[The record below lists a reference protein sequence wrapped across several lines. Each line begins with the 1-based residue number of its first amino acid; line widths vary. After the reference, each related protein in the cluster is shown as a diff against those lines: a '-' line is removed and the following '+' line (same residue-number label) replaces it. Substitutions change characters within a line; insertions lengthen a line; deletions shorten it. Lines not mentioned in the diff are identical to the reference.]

1 MPAACLPCVLFAA
14 FAGRLACVRIDQMQP
29 PARKAGDA
37 LIAIAGALGLVLV
50 RSPTLH
56 AEACVRAAVDEWRR
70 SVILSGAKLAFLA
83 QCQRRRPLQLRDAD
97 PLASAG
103 VPPGAAAC
111 CTGRIGRLLGNPS
124 CTSRARSTLRSSRLR
139 DHRRRGLFGEH
150 ILGVG
155 QRDVALRDLQIIAA
169 DFG

>member
-37 LIAIAGALGLVLV
+37 LIDIAGPLGLVLV

-56 AEACVRAAVDEWRR
+56 AEACVRAAVDEWRH
-70 SVILSGAKLAFLA
+70 SLILSGAKPAFLA
-83 QCQRRRPLQLRDAD
+83 QCQRRRPLQQRDAH

-103 VPPGAAAC
+103 GQRTP
-111 CTGRIGRLLGNPS
+111 
-124 CTSRARSTLRSSRLR
+124 
-139 DHRRRGLFGEH
+139 RRGGLLYGPH
-150 ILGVG
+150 RQAVG
-155 QRDVALRDLQIIAA
+155 QPILYVAGAFNATLQPAT
-169 DFG
+169 